1 MKHAASRLGAV
12 LLGAFGSC
20 LFATSCS
27 TLEKIASLDFIDL
40 PDSRVANLEALH
52 SPSGGHRY
60 TAQMVGDIG
69 FVAGQQNWSVA
80 GVQLG
85 RPPSEDPT
93 AAREETFENPAEK
106 CLELLTELLDFDSG
120 DRPRLA
126 CLQVAWCARLAA
138 EDPSVLTRERAV
150 LGMGPLGA
158 RVDFDRLLLLA
169 PETPRAGPEEVAEL
183 LSDLLGAARAE
194 REGMRLLRGGEVPDL
209 AEAITA
215 VRETTFDIDGA
226 RRVLAAVGALLQ
238 GTGEGN
244 VGYAELLEL
253 AAHLQRQTIGLGLG
267 VAVAD
272 ESPVVR
278 AAVARAAVEAGG
290 DSMLARFMNMLTA
303 ERDPRALRPFFQL
316 LIDRGLPERPEE
328 LSEDEYVVL
337 RERWLDG
344 IVAHAVENP
353 DSTIRVKAMQ
363 ALGRITED
371 GPGSL
376 REEDWEAW
384 WYERI
389 DRKRAELGLEPIPD
403 AVGETEGD
411 SP

>member
-1 MKHAASRLGAV
+1 
-12 LLGAFGSC
+12 
-20 LFATSCS
+20 
-27 TLEKIASLDFIDL
+27 
-40 PDSRVANLEALH
+40 
-52 SPSGGHRY
+52 
-60 TAQMVGDIG
+60 
-69 FVAGQQNWSVA
+69 
-80 GVQLG
+80 
-85 RPPSEDPT
+85 
-93 AAREETFENPAEK
+93 
-106 CLELLTELLDFDSG
+106 
-120 DRPRLA
+120 
-126 CLQVAWCARLAA
+126 
-138 EDPSVLTRERAV
+138 
-150 LGMGPLGA
+150 
-158 RVDFDRLLLLA
+158 
-169 PETPRAGPEEVAEL
+169 
-183 LSDLLGAARAE
+183 
-194 REGMRLLRGGEVPDL
+194 VPDL